1 MTVLEIQKVNYLLL
15 QQCNIFH
22 ADLITRAVQDETL
35 SLNEFIHGRNLIIGA
50 ERNDLDEFVPKGW
63 ENVLK

>member
-35 SLNEFIHGRNLIIGA
+35 SLNEFIHGRNLIMGA

-63 ENVLK
+63 ENV

>member
-1 MTVLEIQKVNYLLL
+1 MPVLEIQKVNYLLL
-15 QQCNIFH
+15 QQCNIFY

-35 SLNEFIHGRNLIIGA
+35 SLNEFIHGRNLIMGA

-63 ENVLK
+63 ENV